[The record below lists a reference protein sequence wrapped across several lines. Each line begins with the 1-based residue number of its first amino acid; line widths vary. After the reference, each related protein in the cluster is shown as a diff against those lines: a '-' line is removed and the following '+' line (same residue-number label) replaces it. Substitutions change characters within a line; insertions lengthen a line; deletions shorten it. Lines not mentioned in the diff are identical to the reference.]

1 VLSTIKSPVFSKVV
15 VVYQERDFYN
25 VVYSRDRKAAR
36 EGEAAWYHRQF
47 NAFREMYKARDF
59 RLVLE
64 ASGVS
69 EDSVRELER
78 AVAAEMARGALPP
91 DLSVAYTLRATR
103 GSWSDI
109 SGVCSI

>member
-1 VLSTIKSPVFSKVV
+1 MVGIQLNAIPAGVSVGTSVGASV
-15 VVYQERDFYN
+15 
-25 VVYSRDRKAAR
+25 
-36 EGEAAWYHRQF
+36 GEAAWYRRQF

-59 RLVLE
+59 ELVLE

-78 AVAAEMARGALPP
+78 AVAAEMVWGGLPP
-91 DLSVAYTLRATR
+91 ELSVAYTLRATR